1 MANSELLRL
10 FGNQVSSYMQ
20 AMHFAFAVGGIVS
33 PLATAPFLADEY
45 SHVTTLN
52 SSYPSISHELILT
65 TEGSELNK
73 SGYDVHN
80 NSQPFVSTL
89 SRNSESLEL
98 FIPYTMSGLLA
109 FSSSVSFL
117 IVYIKSRKFRKKIE
131 IRTEIERNERK
142 LTAITKIVVLSIL
155 SIIFL
160 LYTAI
165 EDTVGAYVATFCV
178 RQMKMSKQQASYV
191 TALFWALFA
200 FGRLSGILIGIVV
213 RSIPLVGIYSVLL
226 MISFLLLSFA
236 SSFDSQVIVWVSTA
250 ITGFAMSIL
259 FPTLFTWTEEDFL
272 LVTGKIASLFIM
284 TSTAGSIASPAA
296 LGYLIEEVSP
306 MWYAY
311 ILLGESIGVTFF
323 FAIAILLKKRLPQLQ
338 DQQQREITDTVDVV
352 SSVIESNPEQCV
364 LINSRDNIKSL
375 QQ

>member
-1 MANSELLRL
+1 
-10 FGNQVSSYMQ
+10 MQ
-20 AMHFAFAVGGIVS
+20 AMHFAFAVGGIIS

-45 SHVTTLN
+45 SHITTLN
-52 SSYPSISHELILT
+52 SSYPTVSHELILT
-65 TEGSELNK
+65 TEGSELK
-73 SGYDVHN
+73 TSHYEVRN

-89 SRNSESLEL
+89 TRNSESLEL

-109 FSSSVSFL
+109 FSSSVLFL
-117 IVYIKSRKFRKKIE
+117 VVYIKSRKFRKKIE

-178 RQMKMSKQQASYV
+178 KQMKMSKQQASYV
-191 TALFWALFA
+191 TALFWTLFA
-200 FGRLSGILIGIVV
+200 FGRLSGILIGTVV

-226 MISFLLLSFA
+226 MLSFLLLSFA

-250 ITGFAMSIL
+250 MTGFAMSIL

-323 FAIAILLKKRLPQLQ
+323 FAIAALLKKRLPQLQ
-338 DQQQREITDTVDVV
+338 DQRQREITTVDLV
-352 SSVIESNPEQCV
+352 SSVTESNPEQSV
-364 LINSRDNIKSL
+364 LINNRDNNKSL
-375 QQ
+375 

>member
-1 MANSELLRL
+1 
-10 FGNQVSSYMQ
+10 MQ
-20 AMHFAFAVGGIVS
+20 AMHFAFAVGGIIS

-45 SHVTTLN
+45 SHITTLN
-52 SSYPSISHELILT
+52 SSYPTVSHELILT
-65 TEGSELNK
+65 TEGSELNT
-73 SGYDVHN
+73 SHYEVRN

-89 SRNSESLEL
+89 TRNSESLEL

-109 FSSSVSFL
+109 FSSSVLFL
-117 IVYIKSRKFRKKIE
+117 VVYIKSRKFRKKKE

-178 RQMKMSKQQASYV
+178 KQMKMSKQQASYV
-191 TALFWALFA
+191 TALFWTLFA
-200 FGRLSGILIGIVV
+200 LGRLSGILIGIVV
-213 RSIPLVGIYSVLL
+213 RSIPLVGTYSVLL
-226 MISFLLLSFA
+226 MLSFLLLSFA

-250 ITGFAMSIL
+250 MTGFAMSIL

-323 FAIAILLKKRLPQLQ
+323 FAIAALLKKRLPQLQ
-338 DQQQREITDTVDVV
+338 DQRQREITTVDLV
-352 SSVIESNPEQCV
+352 SSVTESNPEQSV
-364 LINSRDNIKSL
+364 LINNRDNNKSL
-375 QQ
+375 